1 MKHTRFLKAAS
12 GAAMIVLMSTAALAA
27 TDKNANYNKTTTT
40 NAAATR
46 TTAPPANASHATKKF
61 IKDAW
66 QGNVLEIETSQRA
79 LDKSKNSAV
88 RDFAEKMVKDHKDA
102 EAKLEEC
109 IKQENLSSLMPQDLD
124 GGHKRKI
131 DKLNKA
137 ELKDIDGDYV
147 DLQVD
152 AHNDAVD
159 LFKDYA
165 DKGDDPVLKSLAA
178 SLLPTLQEHQ
188 QMAKDLKDNYKKS
201 GTASNAPVYNK
212 VEPAAGADRSMKADM
227 RANDVTNPGNTN
239 PNTDHPN
246 TNANTTGDGNSNDVP
261 TANPTEGKSSPS
273 GGPTY

>member
-12 GAAMIVLMSTAALAA
+12 GAALIVLMSTAALAA
-27 TDKNANYNKTTTT
+27 THKNMTYNSDTT
-40 NAAATR
+40 NAAATNN
-46 TTAPPANASHATKKF
+46 PPAKVSHLTKKF

-66 QGNVLEIETSQRA
+66 QGNILEIETSQRA

-88 RDFAEKMVKDHKDA
+88 QKFAEQMVKDHKDA
-102 EAKLEEC
+102 EAKLEDC
-109 IKQENLSSLMPQDLD
+109 IKQENLTSLMPQDLD

-131 DKLNKA
+131 NKLNKDDV
-137 ELKDIDGDYV
+137 KHIDSDYFDI
-147 DLQVD
+147 QKD
-152 AHNDAVD
+152 AHDDAVD
-159 LFKDYA
+159 LFKKYS
-165 DKGDDPVLKSLAA
+165 DKGDDPALKSLAA

-188 QMAKDLKDNYKKS
+188 QMAKDLDKNYK
-201 GTASNAPVYNK
+201 NAPMASSASSVSRI
-212 VEPAAGADRSMKADM
+212 EPAAGSDRSMKADM
-227 RANDVTNPGNTN
+227 RSNDVTNPGNTN

>member
-1 MKHTRFLKAAS
+1 MKHARFLKAAS

-27 TDKNANYNKTTTT
+27 TNTNNNMTGKNTVT
-40 NAAATR
+40 AASQ
-46 TTAPPANASHATKKF
+46 PADVSHMTKKF

-79 LDKSKNSAV
+79 LDKSKNAAV
-88 RDFAEKMVKDHKDA
+88 LKFADQMVRDHKDA
-102 EAKLEEC
+102 EAKFEDCL
-109 IKQENLSSLMPQDLD
+109 KQENLAGLMPTDLD

-131 DKLNKA
+131 EKLMKDDI
-137 ELKDIDGDYV
+137 KDIDSDYV
-147 DLQVD
+147 DIQVD

-165 DKGDDPVLKSLAA
+165 EKGDDPALKSLAG

-188 QMAKDLKDNYKKS
+188 RMAKDLKDNYKKS
-201 GTASNAPVYNK
+201 GTASNAPAVNNI
-212 VEPAAGADRSMKADM
+212 EPAAGADM

-246 TNANTTGDGNSNDVP
+246 TNANTTGDGNTNEVP

-273 GGPTY
+273 GGPPY